1 MSEKFYVRVWTMITI
16 GVVLV
21 IGGVTSCN
29 MHIDYRIA
37 KAIEGGTP
45 ALEAK
50 AAFGTQVGSSLYI
63 TSQLDKL
70 INRDDKEIQ

>member
-1 MSEKFYVRVWTMITI
+1 MSEKFYIRLWTTI
-16 GVVLV
+16 IIGAVLI

-50 AAFGTQVGSSLYI
+50 AAFTTQGGSSLYI

-70 INRDDKEIQ
+70 IDCGNKETP